1 MNTLQ
6 NKLETLLAFDPDSK
20 IIAEAALCEF
30 SSEDNTP
37 TIHLSL
43 WRGFDLCD
51 IPCESLE
58 VITEGFDDI
67 GRTYSLQLA

>member
-6 NKLETLLAFDPDSK
+6 NELENLLSFDPDSK
-20 IIAEAALCEF
+20 IIAEAGLCEF

-37 TIHLSL
+37 TIHISL
-43 WRGFDLCD
+43 WKGFNLSD

-58 VITEGFDDI
+58 IITEGFDDI